1 MKLKPCPFCGND
13 DELMITNDA
22 DAGIQRIGE
31 LEQLPADELFYYVM
45 CVTCGGYG
53 PKGLDEEPAA
63 KEWNRR
69 GEK

>member
-22 DAGIQRIGE
+22 DAGILR
-31 LEQLPADELFYYVM
+31 PDDKLFYYVM

-53 PKGLDEEPAA
+53 PKEFDEAPAA
-63 KEWNRR
+63 KAWNTR
-69 GEK
+69 GGK